1 MTSDLLQ
8 DLDVILSQFIISYK
22 DIIYEYTELFNLFRK
37 PFQTKL

>member
-8 DLDVILSQFIISYK
+8 DVDVILFKCYSYK